1 VTARDY
7 VVGVLVVGAIAAE
20 LMCCLGLLLMRN
32 AVDRLHYVGGAATL
46 GPAMIAAAVC
56 VREGLVSSQGLNSIL
71 IAVLLAFGSASVTGA
86 TLRMIRLRQRGTLES
101 TAAERKRA

>member
-32 AVDRLHYVGGAATL
+32 AVDRLHYVGGAAAL